1 MNGGDIV
8 SAAAAALKGRF
19 PGLTLY
25 AERMGRAFVRPSIFL
40 QASWSDRP
48 LLGRRLERTFI
59 LKALYFPP
67 QGGEALRRGE
77 EAGRKLAAALSELPC
92 GTSVLHAL
100 ECAAGPRERDDALE
114 FTCRY
119 RVHCLRESEEDGILM
134 GRKEGGITLSRE

>member
-1 MNGGDIV
+1 MHGGDIV

-59 LKALYFPP
+59 LKAL
-67 QGGEALRRGE
+67 
-77 EAGRKLAAALSELPC
+77 
-92 GTSVLHAL
+92 
-100 ECAAGPRERDDALE
+100 
-114 FTCRY
+114 
-119 RVHCLRESEEDGILM
+119 
-134 GRKEGGITLSRE
+134 